1 MGDEKWNTV
10 LINPG
15 TVEVLDENKKTVLK
29 AKTKERA
36 LKKQESTIFY
46 FITLKIAISFIV
58 GDVDPKIIPKEKT
71 KMYDPTK
78 AKANKKLII
87 Q

>member
-36 LKKQESTIFY
+36 LKKQESDIFLINY
-46 FITLKIAISFIV
+46 PMLHFCFFIV

-71 KMYDPTK
+71 KIYDPTK
-78 AKANKKLII
+78 AKANKK
-87 Q
+87 

>member
-29 AKTKERA
+29 AKTKERM
-36 LKKQESTIFY
+36 LKKQESLNNCECFSNIDN
-46 FITLKIAISFIV
+46 L
-58 GDVDPKIIPKEKT
+58 
-71 KMYDPTK
+71 
-78 AKANKKLII
+78 
-87 Q
+87 